1 MRLPGYFLY
10 NLVLGLWI
18 GGMAIFTFVL
28 TPVIFRSYGRDTA
41 GEIVGRLF
49 PYYFPYNL
57 ALSIAALVLLLV
69 FSVGRANL
77 GYKLSIALVAA
88 AIVVNVF
95 VNFKLHPEARKVK
108 QEIHSFEA
116 VPPESPLRKRFSRL
130 HGVSMALN
138 LLVLA
143 DGVVLLLIS
152 SSLKK

>member
-1 MRLPGYFLY
+1 MRVPGYFLY

-18 GGMAIFTFVL
+18 GGMAIFSFVL

-57 ALSIAALVLLLV
+57 ALSIAALALLLV
-69 FSVGRANL
+69 FSADRTSL
-77 GYKLSIALVAA
+77 GYKLSLALVAA
-88 AIVVNVF
+88 AIAVNVF
-95 VNFKLHPEARKVK
+95 VSFKLHPEARRVK
-108 QEIHSFEA
+108 REIHSFES
-116 VPPESPLRKRFSRL
+116 VPPESPLRRRFSRL

-143 DGVVLLLIS
+143 DGVALLLIS